1 MTSSIVRSER
11 LRSLA
16 TAVGACLVVWVIVSA
31 ACDWLADEVE
41 SRLDAHLWR
50 YEEWMQLTSAKRYP
64 AGEHDRILVLGPSEA
79 REAFW
84 PEPFREVL
92 SGARLVNDS
101 LSLSTFEDAITQLE
115 YVEKVYG
122 NDTLGGLLIVAVT
135 PRFLQNYAPG
145 DRPLPIV
152 INRYSPFYDLDESV
166 EPQRL
171 VEKGLVESLVARVH
185 LAGHSGARYMKA
197 AFALALAAEA
207 RVRGLDYE
215 ELLRDHFL
223 VGARFFAEAPRDK
236 TQYYKVVKEG
246 GGFNVVLRT
255 MDPRDQRD
263 AILRDFKRLRAIAA
277 RNGARILVVNLPE
290 GGWARTHFY
299 APGVHEAYMAVLR
312 EAVGDLPFIDL
323 RDELNDDGFVDWVHP
338 TRAASLMI
346 SREVA
351 MAVRDMELQ

>member
-1 MTSSIVRSER
+1 LTSSIVLSER

-31 ACDWLADEVE
+31 ACDLLADEVE
-41 SRLDAHLWR
+41 LRLDAHLWR
-50 YEEWMQLTSAKRYP
+50 YEEWMQLTSSMRYP
-64 AGEHDRILVLGPSEA
+64 AGAHDRILVLGPSEA

-92 SGARLVNDS
+92 NGARLVNDS

-122 NDTLGGLLIVAVT
+122 TNTLGGLLVVAVT

-166 EPQRL
+166 DPQRL
-171 VEKGLVESLVARVH
+171 VEKGLVDSMVARVH

-197 AFALALAAEA
+197 ALAVALAIEA
-207 RVRGLDYE
+207 RVRGLDFD
-215 ELLRDHFL
+215 ELLRNHFL

-236 TQYYKVVKEG
+236 AQYYKIVNEG
-246 GGFNVVLRT
+246 GGFNVVLRS

-290 GGWARTHFY
+290 GGWARKHFY
-299 APGVHEAYMAVLR
+299 NPGVHEAYMAVLR
-312 EAVGDLPFIDL
+312 EAVGDLPFLDL
-323 RDELNDDGFVDWVHP
+323 REELDDDGFVDWVHP
-338 TRAASLMI
+338 TRSASLMI

-351 MAVRDMELQ
+351 TAIRDMELQ